1 MKVLSFDGITKT
13 YGTGADSID
22 AVKEISFTLDTGA
35 FTIVRGPSGCG
46 KTTLL
51 LIAGGLLHPT
61 AGSLTLMEESLYAMN
76 VEKRA
81 AFRARNIGFVFQQ
94 FHLIPY
100 LTVLENTLAPCYKGD
115 LDSARLYAE
124 ELLHRFGLERHA
136 NKPPATLS
144 TGERQRVALIR
155 ALINRPKLLLADEP
169 TGNLDEE
176 NGRLVLDALADFA
189 AKGGAVLLVTHDRNI
204 PSHSGQVLEMRNGS
218 FNAVSQSAVPGGE
231 TKQP

>member
-1 MKVLSFDGITKT
+1 MMNILSFDCITKT

-22 AVKEISFTLDTGA
+22 AVKEVSFTLDAGA

-61 AGSLTLMEESLYAMN
+61 TGSLTFMEESLYAMN

-81 AFRARNIGFVFQQ
+81 AFRAKNIGFVFQQ

-100 LTVLENTLAPCYKGD
+100 LTVLENTLAPCFKGD
-115 LDSARLYAE
+115 LDNAHLYAE
-124 ELLHRFGLERHA
+124 ELLHRFGLDRHA

-189 AKGGAVLLVTHDRNI
+189 AEGGAVLFVTHDSSITTR
-204 PSHSGQVLEMRNGS
+204 SGQVLEMRNGS
-218 FNAVSQSAVPGGE
+218 FDVVSQSAVSCSI
-231 TKQP
+231 TK

>member
-1 MKVLSFDGITKT
+1 MMTILSFDCITKT
-13 YGTGADSID
+13 YGRDADRID
-22 AVKEISFTLDTGA
+22 AVKDVSFTLDAGA

-61 AGSLTLMEESLYAMN
+61 AGQLTLMEESLYAMN

-100 LTVLENTLAPCYKGD
+100 LTVMENTLAPCYKGNV
-115 LDSARLYAE
+115 DSARLYAK
-124 ELLHRFGLERHA
+124 ELLHRFGLDRHA
-136 NKPPATLS
+136 DKPPATLS

-155 ALINRPKLLLADEP
+155 ALINRPKLILADEP
-169 TGNLDEE
+169 TSNLDEE
-176 NGRLVLDALADFA
+176 NGRLVLDALADFVA
-189 AKGGAVLLVTHDRNI
+189 DGGAVLFVTHDSNI
-204 PSHSGQVLEMRNGS
+204 ATPSSQVLEMRNGA
-218 FNAVSQSAVPGGE
+218 FNAVSQSA
-231 TKQP
+231 